1 MWQMTYLGVVIGHH
15 DVTVGL
21 AWQMTT
27 FPAWQGDISMEM
39 ASFCADGPEFW
50 GNVNVEIHSES
61 SHFHSMG
68 ALAKL
73 SRLEEEDVFLD
84 NSLVS
89 WSLAVTSS
97 IVAVTW
103 SVGMDKQAGQLGI
116 VDWWLLEPW
125 GWGMGKGILTIR

>member
-50 GNVNVEIHSES
+50 GNVN
-61 SHFHSMG
+61 
-68 ALAKL
+68 
-73 SRLEEEDVFLD
+73 LEEEDVFLD